1 MLDTRKARGIR
12 PVWLMTALC
21 AFMLGLPLAIAAW
34 SPQSA
39 PASMRA
45 QAEPTA
51 TVAPGFPATATP
63 AATGTAPITATAT
76 LAAIASP
83 SQVVTDT
90 VVPTETPGT
99 PPPRPTPEGPPPA
112 DPYARLNVFDFG
124 TGGNVVVKR
133 DRMPLDGTGTDNI
146 LITISEARLGVGRPV
161 TAEVASG
168 LGVATWDPVYREWN
182 LTWQSTPISGTARLL
197 PAVNQPGGWNG
208 RPLLGTADPV
218 FALRTSTLDGAAH
231 LQLYK
236 WNKETHEGEPL
247 RMVPVGGGPEQD
259 AVFDA
264 DLDVNVADLNED
276 GRWEVIA
283 DNVASVQIWSWD
295 GSKYIPVEA
304 P

>member
-51 TVAPGFPATATP
+51 TVATGAPATATP
-63 AATGTAPITATAT
+63 AATATSTAPG
-76 LAAIASP
+76 SP
-83 SQVVTDT
+83 TQVVTGT
-90 VVPTETPGT
+90 VTPTETPGT
-99 PPPRPTPEGPPPA
+99 PPPRPTPVGPPPA
-112 DPYARLNVFDFG
+112 VPYARLKVFDFG

-161 TAEVASG
+161 TEEVASG

-197 PAVNQPGGWNG
+197 PAANQPGGWNG

-231 LQLYK
+231 LQLFK
-236 WNKETHEGEPL
+236 WNKETRQGEPL
-247 RMVPVGGGPEQD
+247 RMVPVGNGPEED

-276 GRWEVIA
+276 GRWEVVA
-283 DNVASVQIWSWD
+283 DNVAGVQIWSWD
-295 GSKYIPVEA
+295 GSKYVPAEA